1 MALLTYAA
9 HMLHLINDIT
19 YENQPAKEPLKV
31 LMYALN
37 SLLNKDRTPDLIIRV
52 YALKM
57 VQLMGFEPHV
67 LGSHLC

>member
-37 SLLNKDRTPDLIIRV
+37 SLLNKDRTPDLIIR
-52 YALKM
+52 YM
-57 VQLMGFEPHV
+57 H
-67 LGSHLC
+67 